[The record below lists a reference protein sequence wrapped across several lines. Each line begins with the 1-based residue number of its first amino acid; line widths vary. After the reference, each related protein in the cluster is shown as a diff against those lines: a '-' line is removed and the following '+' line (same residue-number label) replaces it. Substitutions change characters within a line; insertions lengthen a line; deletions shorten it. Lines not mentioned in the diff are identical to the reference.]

1 MIVSRIGNLEI
12 SRSINESCTAVMDN
26 HESHINKS
34 EGESDEGDLQSVCPC
49 CFNLD
54 ALLADADGNDDVR
67 IDQSEL
73 VVTIRRDDKQ
83 MRDTA
88 DGGCESCR
96 FMLKAME

>member
-1 MIVSRIGNLEI
+1 
-12 SRSINESCTAVMDN
+12 MDN
-26 HESHINKS
+26 HESHIKRL
-34 EGESDEGDLQSVCPC
+34 EGEGDEGELQSVCPC

-54 ALLADADGNDDVR
+54 ALLVDGDDNDDVR

-73 VVTIRRDDKQ
+73 VVSIRRDDQQ
-83 MRDTA
+83 MRHTA

>member
-1 MIVSRIGNLEI
+1 M
-12 SRSINESCTAVMDN
+12 MDS

-34 EGESDEGDLQSVCPC
+34 EGESGEGDLQSVCPC